1 MTPFRTARIHLRGGP
16 RDGAVL
22 EMSADRAGALVEH
35 DICVEVRRG
44 HRPAADRLAEVDL
57 HIADGVDVGT
67 VDLYR
72 LDRVTLSPASR
83 ADEVTMRANHDG
95 VRSE

>member
-1 MTPFRTARIHLRGGP
+1 MTSYRTARIHLRGGP

-35 DICVEVRRG
+35 DIRVEVRRE
-44 HRPAADRLAEVDL
+44 HRPAADRLTEADL
-57 HIADGVDVGT
+57 HIADDLDIGT

-72 LDRVTLSPASR
+72 LDRVTLSPALR
-83 ADEVTMRANHDG
+83 ADEVTMRANYDG
-95 VRSE
+95 VHSE